1 MASLRTGVFRLVQR
15 EYEDCAKKMT
25 EELEMLRTMYLFRYD
40 DRD

>member
-1 MASLRTGVFRLVQR
+1 VFRLVQR